1 MEAGGNYGWN
11 VREGAHC
18 FSTADPRNPNAIT
31 DCPMVDSLGNPL
43 IDPII
48 EFRNSSHPE
57 GGLGTSIVGG
67 VVYRGD
73 LLPAWDGRYIF
84 GQWSTSFRS
93 PAGSLFVAT
102 KSEDDSWTFE
112 PIIIPDRDGSALGEY
127 VLALGQDAQGEVYVL
142 TSSST
147 GPNGDTGVV
156 YRIFPPY

>member
-1 MEAGGNYGWN
+1 
-11 VREGAHC
+11 
-18 FSTADPRNPNAIT
+18 
-31 DCPMVDSLGNPL
+31 
-43 IDPII
+43 
-48 EFRNSSHPE
+48 
-57 GGLGTSIVGG
+57 

-93 PAGSLFVAT
+93 TAGSLFVAT